1 MKHRIAF
8 WLLGLSF
15 LAMAAPPLPVAS
27 VHAEQPADPG
37 DDDDDDDTAEEA
49 VPDPDDA
56 PDTAVDDD
64 TGDTGDAT
72 DAGAAGGDD
81 AGSDDAGAAG
91 GDDAGDDGAAAAGAD
106 GGDDD
111 DGAAAGAG
119 SAGGDDDDGAASGG
133 GAAGGDDDDDDGAAA
148 GAGGD
153 TAGGTGSDDD
163 GDDDNGAADDRN
175 DGPGAAPGSSSGDAE
190 DDDDDRMDG
199 PAATQYAGVE
209 DARQRA
215 RLDKQESIESD
226 DDGFRYRRGELVALG
241 VDDAGIARLT
251 RAGFR
256 VLERHRMTALNG
268 QAVLLASPA
277 RVKDVDALVQL
288 DGLIG
293 DASHAVNHLFDRTSA
308 LVRSGGK
315 PQRVTRRACPCRIGV
330 IDTGVAGALPDLK
343 RTRLVQ
349 QGFNGGT
356 PDPALHGTIISSL
369 IAGTEPAPGS
379 RTEIIVGDVFSGPR
393 RSAGSALAV
402 VRALDWMAT
411 QKVAVIN
418 VSLSGANNPVVA
430 DAIARLA
437 ARGHIIVA
445 AAGNDGPAAPP
456 AFPAAYPGVVAVTAV
471 DEKQA
476 VYRYANRGSYIAF
489 AARGVDVVGLAPDG
503 TTKIVSG
510 TSFAAPSVA
519 IRLASSLKAPDPAAA
534 RAALAGLER
543 EARDLGAPGRDPVF
557 GAGFIADRP

>member
-8 WLLGLSF
+8 WLLGLM
-15 LAMAAPPLPVAS
+15 LLPMATPPLPGAS
-27 VHAEQPADPG
+27 VLAEQPADPG
-37 DDDDDDDTAEEA
+37 DDDDDNDADEEA

-56 PDTAVDDD
+56 PDTPDS
-64 TGDTGDAT
+64 
-72 DAGAAGGDD
+72 DAGAGGGDD
-81 AGSDDAGAAG
+81 AG
-91 GDDAGDDGAAAAGAD
+91 GDDGSSAGAD
-106 GGDDD
+106 SGSDD
-111 DGAAAGAG
+111 DGTAAG
-119 SAGGDDDDGAASGG
+119 AGGDDDDGATAAGG
-133 GAAGGDDDDDDGAAA
+133 GDDDDGPAGNAAGGDDDDDDGPAAS
-148 GAGGD
+148 GGGE
-153 TAGGTGSDDD
+153 ASGGSGDDGNDDD
-163 GDDDNGAADDRN
+163 RNDDNGAADDRD
-175 DGPGAAPGSSSGDAE
+175 DGAGAAPGSSST
-190 DDDDDRMDG
+190 DDDDDDDDG
-199 PAATQYAGVE
+199 ASVPAAAQYAGVE
-209 DARQRA
+209 DSRQRA
-215 RLDKQESIESD
+215 RLDKQEAIESD
-226 DDGFRYRRGELVALG
+226 DDGFRYRRGEMVALG

-256 VLERHRMTALNG
+256 VLERHRMSSLNG

-277 RVKDVDALVQL
+277 RVRDIDALVQL

-293 DASHAVNHLFDRTSA
+293 DASHAYNHLFDRASA

-402 VRALDWMAT
+402 VRALDWMAA

-476 VYRYANRGSYIAF
+476 IYRYANRGSYIAF

-534 RAALAGLER
+534 RAALSGLER

-557 GAGFIADRP
+557 GAGLIADRP

>member
-1 MKHRIAF
+1 M
-8 WLLGLSF
+8 
-15 LAMAAPPLPVAS
+15 VA
-27 VHAEQPADPG
+27 VFARHVEQI
-37 DDDDDDDTAEEA
+37 
-49 VPDPDDA
+49 
-56 PDTAVDDD
+56 
-64 TGDTGDAT
+64 
-72 DAGAAGGDD
+72 GGT
-81 AGSDDAGAAG
+81 
-91 GDDAGDDGAAAAGAD
+91 
-106 GGDDD
+106 GDDD
-111 DGAAAGAG
+111 DGPAAAT
-119 SAGGDDDDGAASGG
+119 SGG
-133 GAAGGDDDDDDGAAA
+133 GADDDDDAP
-148 GAGGD
+148 
-153 TAGGTGSDDD
+153 TAGGGDAAGND
-163 GDDDNGAADDRN
+163 DDDNGAADDRN
-175 DGPGAAPGSSSGDAE
+175 DAPGDAPGSSAADDNGD
-190 DDDDDRMDG
+190 DG
-199 PAATQYAGVE
+199 ADLPAAAQYAGVE
-209 DARQRA
+209 DSRQRA
-215 RLDKQESIESD
+215 RLDKQEAIESD

-256 VLERHRMTALNG
+256 VLERHKMASLSG

-277 RVKDVDALVQL
+277 RVKDIDALVQL

-293 DASHAVNHLFDRTSA
+293 SAPHSLNHLFDRTSA

-330 IDTGVAGALPDLK
+330 IDTGVAGTLPDLK

-349 QGFNGGT
+349 QGFNGGA

-402 VRALDWMAT
+402 VRALDWMAA

-456 AFPAAYPGVVAVTAV
+456 AFPAAY
-471 DEKQA
+471 
-476 VYRYANRGSYIAF
+476 
-489 AARGVDVVGLAPDG
+489 
-503 TTKIVSG
+503 
-510 TSFAAPSVA
+510 
-519 IRLASSLKAPDPAAA
+519 
-534 RAALAGLER
+534 
-543 EARDLGAPGRDPVF
+543 
-557 GAGFIADRP
+557 